1 MFCIG
6 NQGSPPPF
14 RATYL
19 GIGGFG
25 GASCWCFCRGKGV
38 SKHNSS
44 SLSGSFSC
52 RFLPSHAREIETCEG
67 KGARL
72 MRILNARWPP
82 WPVRCVAPRHFLSS
96 FNLSGCSHSHIVA
109 SLPAMPTPCRASQAL
124 APLPYLARV
133 HVCAGVRERV
143 PCARAA
149 RSTICIQLR
158 RSQARAEPRGLT
170 RDKLGDPGG
179 SGDKP

>member
-38 SKHNSS
+38 SKHNPS

-96 FNLSGCSHSHIVA
+96 FNLSGCSHSQIVA
-109 SLPAMPTPCRASQAL
+109 SLPAMPTPTQGIPSPCSPA
-124 APLPYLARV
+124 
-133 HVCAGVRERV
+133 V
-143 PCARAA
+143 PCACSCVRGCARTRA
-149 RSTICIQLR
+149 LR
-158 RSQARAEPRGLT
+158 PRCPEHDMHPATKKPGAGRAS
-170 RDKLGDPGG
+170 G
-179 SGDKP
+179 SH